1 MAYNNGISGINNVFG
16 FNQTQLNPN
25 YGTVQGQVPVQ
36 NPNVAPQSPN
46 NPVRSRE
53 RNLSFMDFSQGMN
66 QYNNLQYPQF
76 NPYYRPNPAFQTGLA
91 YGVNASTGTKV
102 GTTFDLLTQSLFN
115 LNNKLQPFF
124 PQNNS
129 NQNPS
134 QAAAGTN
141 NPTATA
147 PKETVRRGGA
157 QATYKQGGKY
167 LMYQGGGTF
176 DLFSPNTE
184 YTAFNSNPI
193 DPSLQ
198 QLNPNQFDL
207 TPNPYWQQEQQP
219 LPNQPQSDFV
229 DLTMVD
235 YTTPSS
241 VREEQT
247 RATPQDNRMGAAN
260 IVGASAA
267 GLSFGLDLGKNIA
280 AGLGVGRR
288 SRYAWERAQERM
300 RDATI
305 QQGYEKD
312 RMDLFNQGYLQ
323 TTNYMAQDGGQIPV
337 SLDGLNQ
344 FPKQP
349 VIVPSNNITMQG
361 IPYDVMAYP
370 NNDAPQLMKPDQ
382 QYSFPNSTQV
392 LEKPVMKN
400 GGLVKLEE
408 GVYFDPT
415 TQEFILQ

>member
-1 MAYNNGISGINNVFG
+1 MGDYLNQFNNF
-16 FNQTQLNPN
+16 
-25 YGTVQGQVPVQ
+25 
-36 NPNVAPQSPN
+36 
-46 NPVRSRE
+46 
-53 RNLSFMDFSQGMN
+53 
-66 QYNNLQYPQF
+66 QYPQF
-76 NPYYRPNPAFQTGLA
+76 NPQYRPNPAFQTGLA
-91 YGVNASTGTKV
+91 FGVNAPLGAKV

-129 NQNPS
+129 NQNIQ
-134 QAAAGTN
+134 QA
-141 NPTATA
+141 TATSGTTQQ
-147 PKETVRRGGA
+147 PQTRENPRRGGA
-157 QATYKQGGKY
+157 TAMYKNGGKKAKGFPKRG
-167 LMYQGGGTF
+167 Q
-176 DLFSPNTE
+176 
-184 YTAFNSNPI
+184 FNQIVPQ
-193 DPSLQ
+193 DPT
-198 QLNPNQFDL
+198 QLYPNQFDL

-267 GLSFGLDLGKNIA
+267 GLSFGMDLAKNIA
-280 AGLGVGRR
+280 GGIGVGRR
-288 SRYAWERAQERM
+288 SQYAWERAQERM